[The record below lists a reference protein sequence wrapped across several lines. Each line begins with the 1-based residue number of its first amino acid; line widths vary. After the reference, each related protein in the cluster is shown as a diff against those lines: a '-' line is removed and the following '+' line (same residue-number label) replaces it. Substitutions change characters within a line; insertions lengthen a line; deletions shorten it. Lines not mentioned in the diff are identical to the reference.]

1 MTPQK
6 AQKSTYRTNIIKFN
20 QNHKKRVSILFM
32 RSRNLERGK
41 ILWDIL
47 AEKCM
52 EWRDYILTLF
62 KRREKNH
69 SSLIEEYS
77 IKRAFMEQSHVVEF
91 LKEREKAI
99 NRNRYRMRIKEEENS
114 YGDSNVIGRV
124 TLLRNK
130 ERIDEAKLIT
140 KAGDSRKIIYWSFT

>member
-1 MTPQK
+1 
-6 AQKSTYRTNIIKFN
+6 
-20 QNHKKRVSILFM
+20 
-32 RSRNLERGK
+32 
-41 ILWDIL
+41 
-47 AEKCM
+47 M

-62 KRREKNH
+62 KRREKYH

-140 KAGDSRKIIYWSFT
+140 KAGDSRKLIYWSFT

>member
-1 MTPQK
+1 MK
-6 AQKSTYRTNIIKFN
+6 
-20 QNHKKRVSILFM
+20 
-32 RSRNLERGK
+32 SRNLERGK

-62 KRREKNH
+62 KRREKYH

-77 IKRAFMEQSHVVEF
+77 IKRAFMEQSHVIEF

-140 KAGDSRKIIYWSFT
+140 KTGDSRKIIYWSFT

>member
-1 MTPQK
+1 
-6 AQKSTYRTNIIKFN
+6 
-20 QNHKKRVSILFM
+20 M

-52 EWRDYILTLF
+52 EWRDCILSLF
-62 KRREKNH
+62 RRRKEYR
-69 SSLIEEYS
+69 STLIEEYS
-77 IKRAFMEQSHVVEF
+77 IEKRFMKEDYVIEF

-99 NRNRYRMRIKEEENS
+99 RQNRYSMRIKEEENS
-114 YGDSNVIGRV
+114 YGDGNVIGRV
-124 TLLRNK
+124 TLRRNK

-140 KAGDSRKIIYWSFT
+140 KEGDSNNIIYWSFT